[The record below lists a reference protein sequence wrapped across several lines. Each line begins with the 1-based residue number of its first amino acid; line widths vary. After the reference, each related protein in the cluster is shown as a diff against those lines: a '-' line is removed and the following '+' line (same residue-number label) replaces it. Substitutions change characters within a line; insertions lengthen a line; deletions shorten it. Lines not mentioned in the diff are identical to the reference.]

1 MVYERPEIVI
11 GFVAAREPAQEIETS
26 PIYGSVQPGDMGKS
40 YHALAAHLRLLGNQ
54 RAGDSGQDRVRV
66 RMVQRQS
73 DHAHSDEWL
82 APDKRGIDLLGLL
95 DPSQR

>member
-1 MVYERPEIVI
+1 MVYEGPEVVV
-11 GFVAAREPAQEIETS
+11 GFVAAREAAQEIETS
-26 PIYGSVQPGDMGKS
+26 PIHGSMQPGDMGKS
-40 YHALAAHLRLLGNQ
+40 YHALAAHFRLLGHQ

-73 DHAHSDEWL
+73 DHAHPDERL
-82 APDKRGIDLLGLL
+82 APVKRGIDLLGLL